1 MRRSAARILIIFI
14 WSVLGTACVLFA
26 AFVFMANVP
35 LTPSLTPAKAAA
47 LISGRPEF
55 NRYATLV
62 AVSSTTRGADSLKD
76 CCYTAEVT
84 FVQNGSKAVIQAY
97 AEFHYNEH
105 AWHLDDLWY
114 GEPPNVK
121 NIVIE
126 ADVAP
131 SARK

>member
-62 AVSSTTRGADSLKD
+62 AVSSTTRGGGRFTQGLLLHGRGHVRAERLEGRDPGVRRISL
-76 CCYTAEVT
+76 
-84 FVQNGSKAVIQAY
+84 Q
-97 AEFHYNEH
+97 
-105 AWHLDDLWY
+105 
-114 GEPPNVK
+114 
-121 NIVIE
+121 
-126 ADVAP
+126 
-131 SARK
+131 